1 MYLHIGENEVIPLTS
16 IISIVKCHPTKS
28 VKTNS
33 VKKFSKPFIAVGN
46 ISENKIKSYILTEE
60 YLYGSPITLE
70 TLIKRYK
77 NIFSRSQKFI

>member
-16 IISIVKCHPTKS
+16 IISIVKCHP

-46 ISENKIKSYILTEE
+46 VSDNKIKSYVLTDE

>member
-46 ISENKIKSYILTEE
+46 ISDNKIILTDE